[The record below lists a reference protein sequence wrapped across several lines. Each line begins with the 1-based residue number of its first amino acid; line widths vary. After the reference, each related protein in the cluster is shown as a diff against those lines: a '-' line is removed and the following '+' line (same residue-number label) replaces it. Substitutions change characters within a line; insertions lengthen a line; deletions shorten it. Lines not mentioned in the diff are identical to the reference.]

1 MKDTGDLAFTFRSF
15 WRLGRIGS
23 ISLAISDSISGGFFP
38 PFSLNA
44 MHLNLDDISIHD
56 NSFQSLNEGGTVL

>member
-1 MKDTGDLAFTFRSF
+1 
-15 WRLGRIGS
+15 
-23 ISLAISDSISGGFFP
+23 
-38 PFSLNA
+38 